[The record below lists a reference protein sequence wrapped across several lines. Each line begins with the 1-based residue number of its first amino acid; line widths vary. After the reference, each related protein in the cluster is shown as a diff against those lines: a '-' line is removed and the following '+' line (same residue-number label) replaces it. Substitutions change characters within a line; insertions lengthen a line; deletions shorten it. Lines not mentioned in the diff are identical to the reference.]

1 MAGSSAPVLYWAVRT
16 TLCIALR
23 CQEVAIPNS
32 DVARQEALN
41 GAAVEPFEG
50 PCQSLHSLRPLI
62 ELCPCSHLG
71 LCVLYEREVQSLPRD
86 VDL

>member
-1 MAGSSAPVLYWAVRT
+1 MAGSSAPVMYWAVRN

-50 PCQSLHSLRPLI
+50 PCQFSQAFDLTVPLFSPGFVCAI
-62 ELCPCSHLG
+62 
-71 LCVLYEREVQSLPRD
+71 
-86 VDL
+86 